1 MDILERRSE
10 LKGMS
15 SGSLFTIVANQR
27 ISNCLIG
34 SKPCG
39 FSLHYKGIHLC
50 VSELMGKGCL
60 VERLEPSEQLYPEE
74 EGINSFLPIFEK
86 METELLS
93 SGKKPIEFKV
103 YHRDDLTRSMVYL
116 GTVIERRRKER
127 GSNLKDL
134 LKKAIKEYSDY
145 VENPSKIF
153 LLGNWR
159 D

>member
-1 MDILERRSE
+1 MDILGGRTE

-15 SGSLFTIVANQR
+15 RGSLFTLLANQR
-27 ISNCLIG
+27 ISNCLLG
-34 SKPCG
+34 AKPCG

-50 VSELMGKGCL
+50 VSELIGKGCL
-60 VERLEPSEQLYPEE
+60 VERLGQSEQLYPEK
-74 EGINSFLPIFEK
+74 EGINGFLPVFHK

-93 SGKKPIEFKV
+93 SRKKPIEFKV

-134 LKKAIKEYSDY
+134 LKKTIKEYSDY

-153 LLGNWR
+153 LLGN
-159 D
+159 

>member
-1 MDILERRSE
+1 MDILKGRSE
-10 LKGMS
+10 LKGMG
-15 SGSLFTIVANQR
+15 SGTLFTLVANQR

-34 SKPCG
+34 AKPCG
-39 FSLHYKGIHLC
+39 FLLHYKGIHVC

-60 VERLEPSEQLYPEE
+60 VERSEQWEQLYPEKDR
-74 EGINSFLPIFEK
+74 INGFLPIFEK

-93 SGKKPIEFKV
+93 SGKKPITFKV

-127 GSNLKDL
+127 GSNLQDL
-134 LKKAIKEYSDY
+134 LKKAIKDYSDY

-153 LLGNWR
+153 LIG

>member
-1 MDILERRSE
+1 MDILEGRSE
-10 LKGMS
+10 LKRMS
-15 SGSLFTIVANQR
+15 RRSLFTLVANQR

-34 SKPCG
+34 AKPCG
-39 FSLHYKGIHLC
+39 FSLHYQGIHFC

-60 VERLEPSEQLYPEE
+60 AERFEQWEQLYPEKE
-74 EGINSFLPIFEK
+74 RINDFLPIFEK

-93 SGKKPIEFKV
+93 PRKKPVEFKV
-103 YHRDDLTRSMVYL
+103 YQRDDLTRSMVYL

-127 GSNLKDL
+127 GNNLKDL

-145 VENPSKIF
+145 VGNPSKIF
-153 LLGNWR
+153 LVGNWG